1 MTTKAPPPDPAVLRT
16 LQAIPGVGKSVS
28 RDLWALG
35 IRSVDDLRDRDPEA
49 LYERLC
55 ALQQAHVDRCMLYT
69 LRCAVYFASNEA
81 YDPEL
86 LKWWNWKDRG

>member
-1 MTTKAPPPDPAVLRT
+1 
-16 LQAIPGVGKSVS
+16 
-28 RDLWALG
+28 
-35 IRSVDDLRDRDPEA
+35 VDDLRHRDPEE